1 MFMRA
6 RRPVALETWQL
17 TCCKRTAIR
26 GVASAA
32 SAFARTLVLAMS
44 KELMEGG
51 YFTEA
56 EAEAQAEADVEVYVF
71 VAFRGHQIRDYCIR
85 LSL

>member
-1 MFMRA
+1 M
-6 RRPVALETWQL
+6 
-17 TCCKRTAIR
+17 
-26 GVASAA
+26 ASPLAA

-51 YFTEA
+51 YFTEAEA

-85 LSL
+85 LFL